1 MYSESLSIVSI
12 RLDSVSVLCVVS
24 LSESKTLSPIV
35 SPNTTKPATFVAGL
49 LSYGDL
55 GSPYG
60 AYRVGR
66 TFRPAPL
73 RMLDVSHSPTAELR
87 APSCLPIQ
95 QNRPQGS
102 VCCLTATWART
113 KDLLLRRQLLYPTE
127 LLPHCKWIIVNCP
140 HSFKCRGQFS
150 FGLVL
155 SR

>member
-12 RLDSVSVLCVVS
+12 RLDSISVLCVVS
-24 LSESKTLSPIV
+24 LSESKTSSPIV
-35 SPNTTKPATFVAGL
+35 SPNTTKPTTRVGL

-87 APSCLPIQ
+87 A
-95 QNRPQGS
+95 
-102 VCCLTATWART
+102 
-113 KDLLLRRQLLYPTE
+113 
-127 LLPHCKWIIVNCP
+127 H
-140 HSFKCRGQFS
+140 
-150 FGLVL
+150 
-155 SR
+155 